1 MKIKI
6 NPSLAKGVL
15 KAPSS
20 KSIAHR
26 VLIALFLSGSKDL
39 PSFDMS
45 NDLKATLDCLSSQN
59 GIYDAEESGSTLRFL
74 IPLISV
80 LKGEGTFM
88 GTKKLFSRGLDI
100 YLDIFKKQGISYTL
114 TPSSLSFKGYLKPDI
129 FVFPGNISS
138 QYVTGLL
145 FALPLLSRDSEI
157 ILTDK
162 VESNNYI
169 EESNNTTQIFRI
181 TYPNLK
187 RYRQKSEPN
196 LRIDMTK
203 IKINDEINKDI
214 AKIKYPL
221 IKNCN
226 TNLSKF
232 KTLEETIKT
241 ENSNKRMI
249 TNLLNKQ
256 KNPELKEILSNLQN
270 TINKFSKYEET
281 KEYNYL
287 STLPANNLSPFEA
300 FKFENKNL
308 NNNNLNFKLQTFNY
322 NYSTEQTNYNK
333 KMEKFKS
340 TFNDF
345 KKIIQGKNKSKNIL
359 VNQQRNDNKNH
370 LNTRIIYSSLS
381 PVNNLENDIFILE
394 S

>member
-1 MKIKI
+1 MLDEFRLYWL
-6 NPSLAKGVL
+6 SVE
-15 KAPSS
+15 
-20 KSIAHR
+20 H
-26 VLIALFLSGSKDL
+26 LITYSNLLHKKYLGLIRKLVKKKEEFKD
-39 PSFDMS
+39 D
-45 NDLKATLDCLSSQN
+45 
-59 GIYDAEESGSTLRFL
+59 
-74 IPLISV
+74 
-80 LKGEGTFM
+80 
-88 GTKKLFSRGLDI
+88 
-100 YLDIFKKQGISYTL
+100 
-114 TPSSLSFKGYLKPDI
+114 
-129 FVFPGNISS
+129 
-138 QYVTGLL
+138 
-145 FALPLLSRDSEI
+145 
-157 ILTDK
+157 
-162 VESNNYI
+162 ESNNYI

-394 S
+394 KYNQGGSNVFIRL